1 MEGDKHYL
9 FGAIMG
15 AVLGGI
21 VGNAVTIESD
31 GRINALPRISADGSQ
46 MLLYI
51 DLQQTPNSQINTRS
65 HTPAVN
71 QC

>member
-9 FGAIMG
+9 SDVIMG
-15 AVLGGI
+15 AVLEGI

-31 GRINALPRISADGSQ
+31 GRINALPRISADGPQ

-51 DLQQTPNSQINTRS
+51 DLQQTPNSQINFRS
-65 HTPAVN
+65 NTPAVN

>member
-31 GRINALPRISADGSQ
+31 GRINALPRISADGPQ

>member
-9 FGAIMG
+9 SDVIMG
-15 AVLGGI
+15 AVLEGI
-21 VGNAVTIESD
+21 VGNAVTIESG
-31 GRINALPRISADGSQ
+31 GRINALPRISADGPQ

-51 DLQQTPNSQINTRS
+51 ELQQTPNSQINTRS
-65 HTPAVN
+65 NTPAIN

>member
-21 VGNAVTIESD
+21 VGNAVTIESG
-31 GRINALPRISADGSQ
+31 GRIHALQPNSADGPQ

-65 HTPAVN
+65 NTPAIN

>member
-9 FGAIMG
+9 SDVIMG
-15 AVLGGI
+15 AVLEGI
-21 VGNAVTIESD
+21 VGNAVTIESG
-31 GRINALPRISADGSQ
+31 GRINALPRISADGPQ

-65 HTPAVN
+65 NTPAVN

>member
-31 GRINALPRISADGSQ
+31 GRINALPRISADGPQ
-46 MLLYI
+46 
-51 DLQQTPNSQINTRS
+51 
-65 HTPAVN
+65 
-71 QC
+71 